1 MLLTVILLYRLL
13 FEQNIRN
20 VYFEDSL
27 VEFLAWFIHLLI
39 RTKKL
44 LLQALTWIAENNLQQ
59 PLNKSFFS
67 FYQCNNNL
75 HTTNYY
81 DIAISRIVCVAVILA
96 LHLTVQHVA
105 EYGAH

>member
-27 VEFLAWFIHLLI
+27 VEFLALFIHLLI

-44 LLQALTWIAENNLQQ
+44 LLQALIINTWIAENNLQQ

-67 FYQCNNNL
+67 FYKCNNNL

-81 DIAISRIVCVAVILA
+81 DIAISRIVSVAVILA
-96 LHLTVQHVA
+96 LHLTV
-105 EYGAH
+105 